1 MAGRERLKVLPTVSV
16 RALQDALQKGFEALG
31 HRNLLLLVPMLEG
44 MNWKTSACKH
54 ACAYVHLE
62 HVLKPLLSVCSN
74 GLLPDAMLLNAFHA
88 LNAEQLLHE
97 DSTNGCQSTRT
108 CDLQKCLGNFGKEVD
123 NSTARNICSPGSLHL
138 SYILSLWCAGQHIA
152 RRISEGHTWEFLVS
166 VSVILSLGHFPILIL
181 LRIRHCRCR
190 KPWRPL
196 QPWFQCRWP
205 RSLPCLRTGLTFSL
219 RLVPLFFKFLWSN
232 RLQLQGCMGN

>member
-1 MAGRERLKVLPTVSV
+1 MQACMCICAFGTLTEAFVVRMFQWFITGRYASQRLPRFECRTTFSV
-16 RALQDALQKGFEALG
+16 EQRSE
-31 HRNLLLLVPMLEG
+31 
-44 MNWKTSACKH
+44 SASNR
-54 ACAYVHLE
+54 
-62 HVLKPLLSVCSN
+62 SV
-74 GLLPDAMLLNAFHA
+74 
-88 LNAEQLLHE
+88 LLHE
-97 DSTNGCQSTRT
+97 DLTNGCQSTRT

-152 RRISEGHTWEFLVS
+152 RRISEGHKWEFLVS